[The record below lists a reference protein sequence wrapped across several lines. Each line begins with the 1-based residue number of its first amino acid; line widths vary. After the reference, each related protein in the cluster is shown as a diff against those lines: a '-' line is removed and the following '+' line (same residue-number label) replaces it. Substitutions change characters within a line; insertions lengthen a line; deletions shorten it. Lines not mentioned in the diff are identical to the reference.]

1 MKEES
6 ESERQQWYAGLPPV
20 GSRPLTEEERA
31 GLLEIRWQWRRR
43 LVTAFIP
50 ALGGPL
56 LALIAWNAPDDI
68 TQNILIPALGLFI
81 FSLITHAPRR
91 FAETRYWLRGL
102 RRDLAEGSISLCTG
116 PAQQVLLGWSTD
128 GNEPRR
134 ITTPFETGEEMTLEI
149 LPHSHLLWSRNGTRM
164 HETIVVSGSATAA
177 LPEHAAM
184 AANFVQ
190 EVRDDLFMHQRAL
203 SVPELVEL
211 DSYAPRVTTVRIVLA
226 VVSII
231 GSVAAFTLTLL
242 GRTNILLPAA
252 VFFFIALRVTPR
264 IVRELR
270 GRRRIGRDI
279 ALARVLIVRR
289 KKGDELAA
297 PIEVLPTSGILW
309 TEAGAPA
316 NWRKVVK

>member
-1 MKEES
+1 M
-6 ESERQQWYAGLPPV
+6 SERQQWYAGLPLA
-20 GSRPLTEEERA
+20 GARPITEEERQ

-43 LVTAFIP
+43 LFFALIL

-56 LALIAWNAPDDI
+56 LALVAWSMPDDAV
-68 TQNILIPALGLFI
+68 QNVLIPALALLI
-81 FSLITHAPRR
+81 FSLLNRAPRR

-102 RRDLAEGSISLCTG
+102 RRDLAEGSMARCAG
-116 PAQQVLLGWSTD
+116 PTQQVLQGWSTD

-134 ITTPFETGEEMTLEI
+134 LTGPFDSGEEMTLEI

-203 SVPELVEL
+203 SAPELVEL
-211 DSYAPRVTTVRIVLA
+211 DAYAPRVALVRIVLA
-226 VVSII
+226 LVSII
-231 GSVAAFTLTLL
+231 GTAVTVVLALI
-242 GRTNILLPAA
+242 GRTELLLLAA
-252 VFFFIALRVTPR
+252 IFFCTIAFRVSPR